1 MRRKIKGI
9 RSHDTHHTTVDVS
22 ADAAVTEAA
31 DADVEA
37 ARVVDTPA
45 DAETADVEA
54 AGVVDTPAD
63 AETADV
69 EAADAGEEK
78 PMKKR

>member
-22 ADAAVTEAA
+22 AHAAVSEAA
-31 DADVEA
+31 D
-37 ARVVDTPA
+37 
-45 DAETADVEA
+45 ADVEA

-69 EAADAGEEK
+69 VAAVGGGKLNDE
-78 PMKKR
+78 R